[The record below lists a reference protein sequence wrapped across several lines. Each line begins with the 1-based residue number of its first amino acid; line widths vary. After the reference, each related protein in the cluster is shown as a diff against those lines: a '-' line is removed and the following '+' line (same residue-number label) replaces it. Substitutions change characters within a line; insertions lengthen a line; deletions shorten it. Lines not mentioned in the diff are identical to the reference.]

1 MRSKQTPINGL
12 KKRSRQSYRDLNACQ
27 GVDGLLPTEFSA
39 QNSKLAYPFLDF
51 KKKAREAIISKNGN
65 LCSIKEYRKNP
76 VKRQSTEKDQQSL
89 EEARIYQEMK
99 EKFLVKIKELS
110 SSKIDEV
117 ERTKKIPSTLV
128 DGALLKALNRVAGEY
143 ANSHHPKN
151 MTDLARILQAV
162 QLCYRDASARPKKP
176 SEWRTNIEIKIQKM
190 SAPPKKK
197 CSDKTIRSRKKGCEE
212 SHEGSRLDPR

>member
-76 VKRQSTEKDQQSL
+76 GKRQSAEDVVEDQQSL
-89 EEARIYQEMK
+89 EEARTYQEMK
-99 EKFLVKIKELS
+99 TKFLVKIEELS
-110 SSKIDEV
+110 SF
-117 ERTKKIPSTLV
+117 
-128 DGALLKALNRVAGEY
+128 
-143 ANSHHPKN
+143 
-151 MTDLARILQAV
+151 
-162 QLCYRDASARPKKP
+162 
-176 SEWRTNIEIKIQKM
+176 
-190 SAPPKKK
+190 
-197 CSDKTIRSRKKGCEE
+197 
-212 SHEGSRLDPR
+212 